1 MFPTEDRDGWYY
13 IAEGI
18 CWVSTLIHRYMEFPH
33 ENWLRGVDL
42 NHRPL
47 GYEGNVGR

>member
-18 CWVSTLIHRYMEFPH
+18 CWVSTLIGESLIIPGLKM
-33 ENWLRGVDL
+33 G
-42 NHRPL
+42 
-47 GYEGNVGR
+47 GRSLAHN